1 MNKKTSSWAAMAVTI
16 AVVAVATLRAS
27 GDSLPAT
34 MTDSET
40 PLREPVAGGASPA
53 ASTNCGD
60 VNASGTITSS
70 DVIGLVNYVFKGG
83 AAPSCPDCN
92 LAWGTVAANGN
103 PTNLGSRN
111 WTCFWNAAD
120 SYYEITITGE
130 YYYYTSYHTS
140 VIPITGSARVVTT
153 NSIAGRL
160 LVYMYTLAGTQVQAP
175 FSFSVI
181 RM

>member
-1 MNKKTSSWAAMAVTI
+1 MNRKAFSWAAVAVTI
-16 AVVAVATLRAS
+16 AVVAVAALKAS
-27 GDSLPAT
+27 SDPLPTA
-34 MTDSET
+34 MTDSEAR
-40 PLREPVAGGASPA
+40 LSKPVAAGASSA

-92 LAWGTVAANGN
+92 LAWGTVLANSITAN
-103 PTNLGSRN
+103 PGSGN
-111 WTCFWNAAD
+111 WTCVWNATY

-130 YYYYTSYHTS
+130 VYFYTSYHTS
-140 VIPITGSARVVTT
+140 ITPLTGSARVVTT
-153 NSIAGRL
+153 NSISGKL
-160 LVYMYTLAGTQVQAP
+160 VVYMYTLAGTQVQSA

>member
-1 MNKKTSSWAAMAVTI
+1 MNRRVISWAAMAVTI
-16 AVVAVATLRAS
+16 AVVAVATLKAS

-40 PLREPVAGGASPA
+40 QLHKPVAANASA
-53 ASTNCGD
+53 AATTNCGD
-60 VNASGTITSS
+60 INASGTITSS

-92 LAWGTVAANGN
+92 LAWGTVGAGGAAL
-103 PTNLGSRN
+103 NLGSGN
-111 WTCFWNAAD
+111 WTCVWNATY

-130 YYYYTSYHTS
+130 TYYFTSYHTS
-140 VIPITGSARVVTT
+140 ITPLTGSARVVTT
-153 NSIAGRL
+153 GSISGKL
-160 LVYMYTLAGTQVQAP
+160 VVYMSSLAGAQVQAA